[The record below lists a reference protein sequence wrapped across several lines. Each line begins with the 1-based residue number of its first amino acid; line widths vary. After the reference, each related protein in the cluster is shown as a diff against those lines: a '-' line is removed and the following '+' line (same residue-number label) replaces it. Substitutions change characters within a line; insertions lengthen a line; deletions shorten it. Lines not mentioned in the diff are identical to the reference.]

1 MMEIIYIIKL
11 FTSIFIFV
19 YLLAIARQIAGPNWL
34 TCFDGILEFP
44 GGTVGLKIRF
54 FFRNSKK
61 ITGNAAPG
69 TSVSYAIDCF
79 YRVSPEVEVEGV
91 N

>member
-19 YLLAIARQIAGPNWL
+19 YVLAIARQIAGPNWL
-34 TCFDGILEFP
+34 TFFDGILEFP

-54 FFRNSKK
+54 FLRN
-61 ITGNAAPG
+61 
-69 TSVSYAIDCF
+69 
-79 YRVSPEVEVEGV
+79 
-91 N
+91 